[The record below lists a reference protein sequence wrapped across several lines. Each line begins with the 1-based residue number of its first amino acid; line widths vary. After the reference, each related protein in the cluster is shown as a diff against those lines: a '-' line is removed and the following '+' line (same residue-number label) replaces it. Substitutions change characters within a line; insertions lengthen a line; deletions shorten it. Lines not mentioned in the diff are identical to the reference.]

1 MAYQSFDEFA
11 RFDELSARIGETD
24 YDDESLNHLR
34 DDLLRLV
41 ELLAVEVKRAACNEA
56 PEGFKIE

>member
-11 RFDELSARIGETD
+11 QFDELSARIGETD
-24 YDDESLNHLR
+24 YDDESLNQLR

-41 ELLAVEVKRAACNEA
+41 ELLAVEVKRAARKED
-56 PEGFKIE
+56 